1 MIHILWATI
10 RPQQFKKVHSEW
22 IKRSVDPKSIKTY
35 VAVNNADQEDQLRS
49 YLEDEVL
56 INLNIN
62 RIGVCY
68 PSYQLSSK
76 LGGEFGICKEDD
88 IVIFASDDFLPP
100 QRFDEY
106 LINKFKDRDG
116 VLMCRDGYQLPDSSN
131 MLFPAITIPIMTY
144 ASLLKL
150 NKIIYNPSYNHMF
163 SDVELYYNARDL
175 NILIDDRM
183 TDETMFE
190 HHHYAAG
197 KRQADK
203 NDQAY
208 NFKWKDD
215 ELTWNR
221 RKNLSVEE
229 RIKV

>member
-10 RPQQFKKVHSEW
+10 RPQQFEKVHSEW
-22 IKRSVDPKSIKTY
+22 IKRSVDPKNIKTY
-35 VAVNNADQEDQLRS
+35 VTVNNAEHKDQLRL

-62 RIGVCY
+62 RVGVCY

-76 LGGEFGICKEDD
+76 LGDKFGICKEDD

-106 LINKFKDRDG
+106 LINKFKGRDG

-144 ASLLKL
+144 GSLLKL
-150 NKIIYNPSYNHMF
+150 NRIIYNPSYNHMF

-183 TDETMFE
+183 TDETVFE

-197 KRQADK
+197 KRRVDQM
-203 NDQAY
+203 DQAY
-208 NFKWKDD
+208 NLKWKED

-221 RKNLSVEE
+221 RKNLPVEE
-229 RIKV
+229 RIKI